1 MDKVESIFKYVSIF
15 FLFLILLTV
24 ILQIVSREIMYFPV
38 SWTQEVAKYGFIWMS
53 LIGASLGI
61 RHVTHVSIDLLV
73 ELLPKKLQLYID
85 YFVHGIIIVFM
96 IFLLYQSTI
105 FLLDASSQISP
116 ILGISMSFIY
126 VSLILFSILSILFSI
141 EKILQ
146 IKQSTKH

>member
-126 VSLILFSILSILFSI
+126 VSLILYSILSILFSI
-141 EKILQ
+141 EKIIQ